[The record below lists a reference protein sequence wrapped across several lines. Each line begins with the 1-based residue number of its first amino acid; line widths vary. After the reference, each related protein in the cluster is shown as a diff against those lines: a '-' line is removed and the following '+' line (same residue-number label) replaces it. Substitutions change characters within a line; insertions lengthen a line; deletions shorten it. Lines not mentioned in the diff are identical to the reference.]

1 MNRRVNIAFT
11 FAVGLAE
18 GGWPLTLPAQTPFPV
33 KPVRLI
39 NPTTAGGQPDVISR
53 MIAQRLAQLWGKP
66 VLVDNRPSAGGI
78 IAATLVAKAAPD
90 GHTLLYAVPNF
101 VIIPALQANLPYDP
115 RKDFAGIAQV
125 GFSTNTLV
133 VSSSL
138 GVKSVADLVALAKA
152 QPGKLIYGSGASGT
166 AGHLNGARFQLAA
179 GIKVVHVAF
188 KGGPDAVIE
197 ILAGRSHFTV
207 TTMGL
212 ALPFIREGKLLGLAV
227 TSPQRS
233 PVLPDAP
240 SLSESYAEFK
250 QPETSHGVLAPA
262 ATPRAIIQQISLD
275 LARVLNTAGMKA
287 QLQAIAFTV
296 APTTPEEYDKLL
308 GVQLE
313 SMAKLVVEA
322 GLKAQ

>member
-1 MNRRVNIAFT
+1 MLFR
-11 FAVGLAE
+11 
-18 GGWPLTLPAQTPFPV
+18 
-33 KPVRLI
+33 
-39 NPTTAGGQPDVISR
+39 S
-53 MIAQRLAQLWGKP
+53 
-66 VLVDNRPSAGGI
+66 
-78 IAATLVAKAAPD
+78 VAKAAPD

-197 ILAGRSHFTV
+197 ILAGRSHFTFI
-207 TTMGL
+207 TMGL
-212 ALPFIREGKLLGLAV
+212 ALPFIMEGKLLARAV
-227 TSPQRS
+227 TSP
-233 PVLPDAP
+233 
-240 SLSESYAEFK
+240 
-250 QPETSHGVLAPA
+250 
-262 ATPRAIIQQISLD
+262 
-275 LARVLNTAGMKA
+275 
-287 QLQAIAFTV
+287 
-296 APTTPEEYDKLL
+296 
-308 GVQLE
+308 
-313 SMAKLVVEA
+313 
-322 GLKAQ
+322 